1 MNRLA
6 LVFAHQGAKE
16 ARLFAQSVRTCREML
31 DLYVVGVYGSEAL
44 PDLGI
49 EDETIRVRHWHSLSA
64 AWNCGILHA
73 LHAGVETVLVAN
85 DDTVLSAV
93 AVERLQAHLAQG
105 RWCACPC
112 VAEIPSIYPWWQPLF
127 PPGSAEAYQQ
137 ERSAW
142 QQGEDAET
150 VFARWYARWDG
161 FDAFA
166 HWMAEHN
173 QGQTHQPYFH
183 GVAFMAAARLFEEVG
198 LFDLRF
204 RPAYHEDADY
214 AKRIAALGVDSVLAF
229 DAYFHHWGGAT
240 SSRQGEWGEVFARN
254 EQKLAEKERK
264 GFYNLLLS

>member
-1 MNRLA
+1 MNRLV

-16 ARLFAQSVRTCREML
+16 ARLFAQSVLACRETL
-31 DLYVVGVYGSEAL
+31 DLYVVGVYGTEVL

-49 EDETIRVRHWHSLSA
+49 QDETLQVRQWHSLSA

-73 LHAGVETVLVAN
+73 LHAGAEAVLVAN
-85 DDTVLSAV
+85 DDTVLSPV
-93 AVERLQAHLAQG
+93 GVQRLQEHLTQG
-105 RWCACPC
+105 RLCAC
-112 VAEIPSIYPWWQPLF
+112 PWWQPHF
-127 PPGSAEAYQQ
+127 PPGAVEAYQR

-150 VFARWYARWDG
+150 VFSRWYGCWGG
-161 FDAFA
+161 FDACA

-173 QGQTHQPYFH
+173 QGQIHQPYFH

-204 RPAYHEDADY
+204 KPAYHEDADY
-214 AKRIAALGVDSVLAF
+214 AKRIAALGVNSALAF

-240 SSRQGEWGEVFARN
+240 SSQQGGWGEVFARN
-254 EQKLAEKERK
+254 EQKLAEKARK
-264 GFYNLLLS
+264 GFYNLHP